1 MTHDQGRTADPR
13 EVVLVC
19 RRTQRGERRYAATTH
34 IAAHDTAIPGDGRRY
49 DPGDGRSVYL
59 GVEAKLAH

>member
-1 MTHDQGRTADPR
+1 MIKAVQPISV
-13 EVVLVC
+13 EWSWFVVARNVAK
-19 RRTQRGERRYAATTH
+19 RRYAATTH

-59 GVEAKLAH
+59 GVEAKLAR